1 MFCQSLPL
9 CTYLKGLAFMA
20 ALEASDMEMGN
31 HGNVI
36 LAFGGLS

>member
-9 CTYLKGLAFMA
+9 CTYLKGLEFMA